1 MSKNYGLP
9 YMGSKS
15 KIAPYLC
22 DYMINRHPN
31 RHIFIDCCC
40 GGGAMIDYITQKY
53 PFISVLANDLDK
65 NIIDCLKTFQSGSMS
80 DYLLDY
86 GYRWLDRDT
95 YKQYLEQYK
104 DNGIIKTILISVW
117 TFGNRNSDKPAYLY
131 GKDIELQKEL
141 LTNLLLYDSTD
152 NLSNYY
158 YKHINDNDFVKEQCD
173 DIMAIYEDMPKSIKE
188 MNYFKNKD
196 KRIKFF
202 QFFKQQIKSRKLT
215 ELEQL
220 ERLQQLE
227 QLQRLQLYNMDCI
240 ELIKSFPKEI
250 LDKAIIYFDPPY
262 INAASYTNGFDP
274 INEKIR
280 QFAINNK
287 DIPIYISEYTPYE
300 GLQVVNY
307 INKQSLLR
315 TSETRIYKKELLMY
329 NGCQDKEETLLDLL
343 NI

>member
-40 GGGAMIDYITQKY
+40 GGGAMLDYITQKY

-65 NIIDCLKTFQSGSMS
+65 NIIDCLKAFKNGSMS

-95 YKQYLEQYK
+95 YKQYLEEYK
-104 DNGIIKTILISVW
+104 DNGIIQTILISAW
-117 TFGNRNSDKPAYLY
+117 TFGNKNNDKSTYLY

-141 LTNLLLYDSTD
+141 LTNLLLYGNDD

-173 DIMAIYEDMPKSIKE
+173 TIIAIYEEMPKSIKE

-215 ELEQL
+215 ELQQLEQL
-220 ERLQQLE
+220 ERLE
-227 QLQRLQLYNMDCI
+227 LYNMDCI
-240 ELIKSFPKEI
+240 EFVKSLPKEI
-250 LDKAIIYFDPPY
+250 LNKAIIYFDPPY
-262 INAASYTNGFDP
+262 INTASYTNGFGS

-280 QFAINNK
+280 QFALENK

-307 INKQSLLR
+307 INKQSLLA
-315 TSETRIYKKELLMY
+315 TSETRKYKKELLMY